1 MRPLHFRCE
10 CLLLFYSNL
19 LDEVFDLEYDGLGLN
34 EKKQLTKKFW
44 SSVCFAFGNAPLHF
58 RCECLLLFYSNHLDV
73 VFDLE
78 YDGLGLN
85 EKKQLTKKLWSSV
98 CFAFGNAPTS
108 F

>member
-1 MRPLHFRCE
+1 MRVFAFVSVKPTRRSFGFGVRWAWFERKETTNKKVMVERLFCIWQCAHFILDE
-10 CLLLFYSNL
+10 CLLLFQSNL
-19 LDEVFDLEYDGLGLN
+19 LNVI
-34 EKKQLTKKFW
+34 
-44 SSVCFAFGNAPLHF
+44 
-58 RCECLLLFYSNHLDV
+58 
-73 VFDLE
+73 FDLE